1 MLLVFLAAHHEAAHA
16 VACVALGMPLRDDG
30 IHIDTK
36 GGGIAFNFHR
46 TPGDLASS
54 NRDIIERERSIV
66 MIKAGHVA
74 NLKLFSGSPAELA
87 ADDRLEE
94 CRLLGEMY
102 TPGGEAWADADRRL
116 SDGSRRLVDEHWGAI
131 EALAES
137 LLAKPL
143 TPRSSESFGK
153 WTSSDTHE
161 RWMAGGEVAAVLSK
175 YRLSAIVRKESDG
188 TYHPSDL

>member
-1 MLLVFLAAHHEAAHA
+1 
-16 VACVALGMPLRDDG
+16 
-30 IHIDTK
+30 
-36 GGGIAFNFHR
+36 
-46 TPGDLASS
+46 
-54 NRDIIERERSIV
+54 
-66 MIKAGHVA
+66 
-74 NLKLFSGSPAELA
+74 
-87 ADDRLEE
+87 
-94 CRLLGEMY
+94 MY